1 MGGSSFGQLFRV
13 TTFGESHGKALGC
26 VIDGMPSQIA
36 LTEDHIQPYLDRRRP
51 GGSKFVTQRAEADQ
65 VQILSGVF
73 EGKTTG
79 TPIALMIENT
89 DQRSHDY
96 DKIAQSFRP
105 GHADYTW
112 QQKFGFRDYRG
123 GGRASARETAAR
135 VAAGAVAMQLLKDVQ
150 ITGAVTQIGHL
161 KANPD
166 NYDWAYA
173 KENPLNCPDKE
184 IFGAWADFIDDIRR
198 KKDSIGAICEVRA
211 KNVMAGLGEPVFD
224 KLDAELAKAMMSIP
238 AVKAV
243 EIGEGMNVALLRGSE
258 NADEIRINNGKPCFT
273 SNHAGGI
280 LGGMSNG
287 DEVIVRF
294 AIKPTSSILI
304 PRKTITNEG
313 EEIEII
319 TRGRHDPCVG
329 IRAVPVAEA
338 MTALVLADF
347 YLRQKAVTV

>member
-1 MGGSSFGQLFRV
+1 MGGSTYGQLFKV

-26 VIDGMPSQIA
+26 IIDGMPSQIA
-36 LTEDHIQPYLDRRRP
+36 LTEGDIQPFLDRRRP
-51 GGSKFVTQRAEADQ
+51 GGSKFVTQRAEADH

-135 VAAGAVAMQLLKDVQ
+135 VAAGAVAMQLLKDVE
-150 ITGAVTQIGHL
+150 IYGGVTQIGHL

-173 KENPLNCPDKE
+173 KENPLNCPDND
-184 IFGAWADFIDDIRR
+184 IFDEWADFIDDIRR
-198 KKDSIGAICEVRA
+198 KKDSIGAICEIRA

-243 EIGEGMNVALLRGSE
+243 EIGEGMNAALLRGSE
-258 NADEIRINNGKPCFT
+258 NADEIRMKDGKAYFT

-287 DEVIVRF
+287 DEIIVRF

-304 PRKTITNEG
+304 PRKSITKDG
-313 EEIEII
+313 EEIELI

-329 IRAVPVAEA
+329 IRAIPVAEA
-338 MTALVLADF
+338 MMALVLADF
-347 YLRQKAVTV
+347 YLRQKAVIS